1 MKPVIEEVPFTSTE
15 SPLISGFINISTGL
29 PARSDTEVTLSR
41 EGACLV
47 VRACCHCDAAGV
59 SAHDRLVISFDPVGR
74 EADILSLQVAPD
86 GAIDSSVLG
95 TAFPENASPA
105 WGAQGYPFPAVA
117 ETALTHDGWRA
128 EVRLPLAAMF
138 AARGGAVPAS
148 FRLNIGR
155 NWDNREW
162 SYWPLANAT
171 FGEFVPGFAKV
182 QCSEDSV
189 QCSAACSEQSKTQ
202 QSEPAD
208 LKFVGVMY
216 DTSRA
221 GKIYDVE
228 TFIKFVDWLA
238 VCGCTHFMLYFENG
252 FRFQKHPA
260 FAAPEALDAD
270 GVRRIDAA
278 CRENGMDLIL
288 AQTTFGHMP
297 GILSH
302 PDYSALAEDGNPWQ
316 LCPRHPRTYPFLT
329 DLLDELI
336 PLSSSPYFNVNCDE
350 SRVIGLCPKC
360 RERGADAAGKEQIF
374 LDHLLWLHAKV
385 TSHGKRMMMWS
396 DHLLR
401 MPLLLEKLPRDIV
414 VLDWQYCN
422 WSTFPTLTYLKD
434 HGFEVIG
441 CPFNRYDNIRPMTL
455 DCRRRGASGVLD
467 TIWEAGDGGLG
478 MAAAGIYMMGKLAQG
493 DPEAPDET
501 LFTEV
506 EELIWPG
513 NAPGIAW
520 KMLVDHNGA
529 LSPALRA
536 KLKADTVRAL
546 RRAVPAPRFAW
557 IAEQLRRLMEGI

>member
-1 MKPVIEEVPFTSTE
+1 MKTSE
-15 SPLISGFINISTGL
+15 ICGFINISTGQ
-29 PARSDTEVTLSR
+29 PASCDTLVALAR
-41 EGACLV
+41 EGDSLV

-74 EADILSLQVAPD
+74 EADILSVQVAPD
-86 GAIDSSVLG
+86 GSIASTVLG

-105 WGAQGYPFPAVA
+105 WGAQPYPFPA
-117 ETALTHDGWRA
+117 TAATVLSNDGWQV

-138 AARGGAVPAS
+138 APRGGAVPAS
-148 FRLNIGR
+148 FRLSIGR

-171 FGEFVPGFAKV
+171 FGEFVPGFAEVKV
-182 QCSEDSV
+182 EGSGFGVQGSV
-189 QCSAACSEQSKTQ
+189 VRGREAANAQRSAIEN
-202 QSEPAD
+202 
-208 LKFVGVMY
+208 LKFVGLMY

-270 GVRRIDAA
+270 GVRRIDSA
-278 CRENGMDLIL
+278 CRELGMELIL
-288 AQTTFGHMP
+288 AQTSFGHMP

-302 PDYSALAEDGNPWQ
+302 PDYVRLAEDGDPWQ
-316 LCPRHPRTYPFLT
+316 LCPRHPDTYAFLG
-329 DLLDELI
+329 DLLDEML
-336 PLSSSPYFNVNCDE
+336 PLSSSNYFNVNCDE
-350 SRVIGLCPKC
+350 SRVIGLCPRC
-360 RERGADAAGKEQIF
+360 RGRGVDAAGKEELF

-385 TSHGKRMMMWS
+385 TSHGKRMMVWG
-396 DHLLR
+396 DHLLH
-401 MPLLLEKLPRDIV
+401 MPAILDRLPKDIV

-422 WSTFPTLTYLKD
+422 WATFPSLSFLKER
-434 HGFEVIG
+434 GFEVIG

-455 DCRRRGASGVLD
+455 DCRRRGMAGVLD
-467 TIWEAGDGGLG
+467 TIWAAGEGGLAL
-478 MAAAGIYMMGKLAQG
+478 AAPGLYLMGKLAQG
-493 DPEAPDET
+493 DPAASDEA
-501 LFTEV
+501 LFAEC

-520 KMLVDHNGA
+520 KMLIDHNGS
-529 LSPALRA
+529 LTPMLRD
-536 KLKADTVRAL
+536 KLKADTARAL
-546 RRAVPAPRFAW
+546 RRAMPAPRFAW
-557 IAEQLRRLMEGI
+557 IAEQLRRLMERST